1 MGRSSVMAVVG
12 VGGAKASEEAEIH
25 PAEGVR
31 TSHKLAEASR
41 GSQQSC

>member
-1 MGRSSVMAVVG
+1 MGRSSVGAVVE
-12 VGGAKASEEAEIH
+12 VGGTKASEEAELH

-31 TSHKLAEASR
+31 TSHKLAEASC